1 MAATN
6 ESKAY
11 EALKG
16 ISGGDALGN
25 LLPRI
30 EQFVFYLGLA
40 VCIIFIILAG
50 YQFFFGEESS
60 KKNAEDA
67 QRSLTYAVV
76 GLVILLLLNLIFRI
90 LSGILGFN
98 FDPSSITK

>member
-11 EALKG
+11 DALKG
-16 ISGGDALGN
+16 LSGGESLGN

-50 YQFFFGEESS
+50 YQYFYGEENS

-67 QRSLTYAVV
+67 QKSLTFAVV

-90 LSGILGFN
+90 LVGILGSN